1 MGLVTPKNPAKNK
14 KAGKRVLHFC
24 KRDFR
29 LWNKAILKY
38 GVTNM
43 TKEQF
48 KNAAKKMDEIQEMES
63 FIEAF
68 KAPYMNCIHASAFGT
83 NNKDCKQ
90 FMIIHSDSELHSLI
104 LNHCNLK
111 LELLKKEFQDL

>member
-1 MGLVTPKNPAKNK
+1 
-14 KAGKRVLHFC
+14 
-24 KRDFR
+24 
-29 LWNKAILKY
+29 
-38 GVTNM
+38 M

-111 LELLKKEFQDL
+111 LELLKKEFQNL